1 MRSWVRHASLW
12 AIVASLLAQ
21 GVSPPSFSA
30 TLEETDRLEV
40 HADPAGGVRA
50 TASLLFPASI
60 SVIQGILTDYAH
72 WPELFEGR
80 MRVADLKVQNGVAT
94 TDLRIE
100 HALLPRERRLVTESR
115 LLPNGELVADL
126 KGGDFKRY
134 HRRWKLTSV
143 DGGAQTRADFEL
155 VFEIDSLAPDW
166 LVSIK
171 TRQDLESH
179 FRLVKEKALV
189 RAQQEL
195 KSER

>member
-1 MRSWVRHASLW
+1 LW
-12 AIVASLLAQ
+12 TIVASLLAQ

-60 SVIQGILTDYAH
+60 SVIQGILTDYVH

-80 MRVADLKVQNGVAT
+80 MRLADLKVQNGVAT

-100 HALLPRERRLVTESR
+100 HAFLPGERRLVTESR
-115 LLPNGELVADL
+115 LLPNGELVGDL

-155 VFEIDSLAPDW
+155 AFEIDSLAPDW
-166 LVSIK
+166 LISRV
-171 TRQDLESH
+171 TRRDLESH